1 MQQQSAFWSY
11 EHRQYGRGVFNGE
24 INVYHTKNL
33 QLSLVHRSI
42 GFFARGGLPIG
53 TTIISFPLLN
63 TRAIHYR
70 GATMQDFQALALRQ
84 DEEFE
89 IFTTYPTRM
98 LTIAVDTSLL
108 ERKTFSILGVPFSAV
123 RSQDRLTMNSSDYS
137 WQMGKLT
144 SLLKFLT
151 TTNEP
156 SKAEEQGIENEII
169 ETVLLGTVPPGM
181 AREPADRDFRAKK
194 AEEYIRNNLDSPITI
209 EVLCRHA
216 ETTPRTLHLGFKERF
231 GVSPKA
237 YVQIMRLNRARKLLL
252 DNQAKNNIA
261 FFAINS
267 GYSHLGHFTEQY
279 RRMFG
284 ETPSDT
290 REKAK

>member
-1 MQQQSAFWSY
+1 M
-11 EHRQYGRGVFNGE
+11 
-24 INVYHTKNL
+24 
-33 QLSLVHRSI
+33 
-42 GFFARGGLPIG
+42 
-53 TTIISFPLLN
+53 
-63 TRAIHYR
+63 
-70 GATMQDFQALALRQ
+70 
-84 DEEFE
+84 
-89 IFTTYPTRM
+89 
-98 LTIAVDTSLL
+98 
-108 ERKTFSILGVPFSAV
+108 
-123 RSQDRLTMNSSDYS
+123 
-137 WQMGKLT
+137 
-144 SLLKFLT
+144 
-151 TTNEP
+151 
-156 SKAEEQGIENEII
+156 
-169 ETVLLGTVPPGM
+169 
-181 AREPADRDFRAKK
+181 
-194 AEEYIRNNLDSPITI
+194 
-209 EVLCRHA
+209 LCRHA